1 MSSALQAL
9 ERLIAYNQRN
19 KRADVQESL
28 AFMQFGLQK
37 RAAEIKEFG
46 MQMEMLGNANK
57 QFKLNV
63 ADNFIKNSGLQS
75 IYNLVPTGI
84 KEFDTA
90 EEELQ
95 SIVTQLKKKK
105 VCGVKAKFDDVNA
118 NNIAAALW
126 EYKNTQDPSS
136 IVNLSNRVETVLS
149 QTSAPKKGSSDSN
162 LLNAFNKISNLSQL
176 RQVGKQA
183 QQTLRDET
191 NILKEQFEFAR
202 GDTKIQSGFGMF
214 SDEVAR
220 EFEDS
225 KPKPSDEITKLADDF
240 TSFIEKDADDLE
252 YEDKPTG
259 LDESIQEYNNLND
272 TVAESR
278 AELERLNSL
287 KRQGFKVDNKR
298 ISDLNEQIESSLE
311 ERNSMVGLA
320 SEIARVK
327 DIERNVSKIET
338 LAEKILE
345 DNELESTEDNLRIA
359 KARAADV
366 IRQVPTDQFDP
377 SISDR
382 LMGTRPAYDSQ
393 GRIQR

>member
-105 VCGVKAKFDDVNA
+105 VGGVKVKFDDVNA

-126 EYKNTQDPSS
+126 EY
-136 IVNLSNRVETVLS
+136 
-149 QTSAPKKGSSDSN
+149 
-162 LLNAFNKISNLSQL
+162 
-176 RQVGKQA
+176 
-183 QQTLRDET
+183 
-191 NILKEQFEFAR
+191 
-202 GDTKIQSGFGMF
+202 
-214 SDEVAR
+214 
-220 EFEDS
+220 
-225 KPKPSDEITKLADDF
+225 
-240 TSFIEKDADDLE
+240 
-252 YEDKPTG
+252 
-259 LDESIQEYNNLND
+259 
-272 TVAESR
+272 
-278 AELERLNSL
+278 
-287 KRQGFKVDNKR
+287 
-298 ISDLNEQIESSLE
+298 
-311 ERNSMVGLA
+311 
-320 SEIARVK
+320 
-327 DIERNVSKIET
+327 
-338 LAEKILE
+338 
-345 DNELESTEDNLRIA
+345 
-359 KARAADV
+359 
-366 IRQVPTDQFDP
+366 
-377 SISDR
+377 
-382 LMGTRPAYDSQ
+382 
-393 GRIQR
+393 